1 VQIALYLAYYTGLQ
15 KGILTKCSG
24 GSQGAK
30 AF

>member
-1 VQIALYLAYYTGLQ
+1 LEYYSGLQ

-24 GSQGAK
+24 GSQGAM